1 MAPLRILLADDND
14 EILAEI
20 RELLDEGFEII
31 GTVRNGEDAVEA
43 VRRFD
48 PDVVV
53 LDIAMPI
60 LDGIQAASQVRDSQA
75 RTKILFLTIQEN
87 PEYVSAAFAA
97 AASGYV
103 TKLSLL
109 SDLTHAIREVIEGR
123 TFLSSSLRR

>member
-1 MAPLRILLADDND
+1 
-14 EILAEI
+14 
-20 RELLDEGFEII
+20 
-31 GTVRNGEDAVEA
+31 

-60 LDGIQAASQVRDSQA
+60 LDGIQAASRVRDSQA

-97 AASGYV
+97 GASGYV